1 MTAPALPDGREVDL
15 HSDDDVAGAAGLD
28 AGHGVKSL
36 SPGTACLI
44 KAPLLDLDGAKVAEG
59 HAVGASVLLPAA
71 GCDAALEMDLRVARV
86 AQVPQGTGGLV
97 GEGGFLEEA
106 NATGGVLVVGAFEVS
121 LCAADSRES
130 AGAVAV
136 GGQGS
141 GVNDCEQGLLAG
153 ACLAVVDAGHGG
165 VGQAECPAW
174 VGGNLTAWATNTDP
188 NAPYQP
194 VQALLHPEELWPH
207 LGETSLLLG
216 TRIVPGTLLLSLAV
230 TAAVL
235 YKRHKDGSGR
245 RRKRIAGMAKQ
256 KDIEPLMAKAITAKA
271 RSLRPSLKSAK
282 HIDARETGIL
292 LGNLQ
297 GTRHEVRMGYE
308 DVAVAIMAPRSGKTT
323 SLAIPSILA
332 APGPV
337 LLTSNKAAGDAF
349 TATIDARAAVGRTW
363 SMDPQQIA
371 HAERAMWW
379 NPLSDAKTLDG
390 AGRLAGHFLA
400 ASVDAS
406 QQGDFW
412 SKAGSNILSQLFL
425 AAALDE
431 RPITDVMAWLAF
443 PADRTPLDILRD
455 HKFAAV
461 AAQLKGTVEGPP
473 ETRDGI
479 YETTCQYAA
488 ALLNSEIAAWVT
500 PQKNVPEFKPSE
512 FVTSKDTL
520 YLLSKDGGGGASAL
534 IAACADSVMR
544 AATAQA
550 ERAGGRLDPPMLAI
564 LDEAANV
571 CKISDLPDLYSH
583 LGSRGIIPI
592 TILQSYRQGQK
603 VWGDAGMDAMW
614 SASTIKVIGSG
625 IDDPDFADKLS
636 RLIGDHD
643 VETTSTSTS
652 ESGKSTSVS
661 MRQQRIMAA
670 DAIRAL
676 PKGTALCFATGMRA
690 AMLDLRP
697 WYLEPGAAELSAASA
712 RASKGITERAIAK
725 ATPMQSDFGLAS

>member
-1 MTAPALPDGREVDL
+1 MPQPSASSNTDGYDIAFR
-15 HSDDDVAGAAGLD
+15 
-28 AGHGVKSL
+28 
-36 SPGTACLI
+36 
-44 KAPLLDLDGAKVAEG
+44 
-59 HAVGASVLLPAA
+59 VLL
-71 GCDAALEMDLRVARV
+71 GAL
-86 AQVPQGTGGLV
+86 
-97 GEGGFLEEA
+97 
-106 NATGGVLVVGAFEVS
+106 
-121 LCAADSRES
+121 
-130 AGAVAV
+130 AVAV
-136 GGQGS
+136 PLS
-141 GVNDCEQGLLAG
+141 NI
-153 ACLAVVDAGHGG
+153 
-165 VGQAECPAW
+165 AW
-174 VGGNLTAWATNTDP
+174 LGGNLTAWATASGP
-188 NAPYQP
+188 RAPYQP
-194 VQALLHPEELWPH
+194 VQALLHPAQLWPG
-207 LGETSLLLG
+207 LGETSLLIG
-216 TRIVPGTLLLSLAV
+216 TRIVPGAV
-230 TAAVL
+230 LIALGITAAVL
-235 YKRHKDGSGR
+235 FMRHKDGSSGR
-245 RRKRIAGMAKQ
+245 KKRVAGMAKQ
-256 KDIEPLMAKAITAKA
+256 RDIEPLMSKAITAKA
-271 RSLRPSLKSAK
+271 RSLRPSLKDAK
-282 HIDARETGIL
+282 HIDAKDTGIL

-297 GTRHEVRMGYE
+297 GTRHDVRMGYE

-323 SLAIPSILA
+323 SLAIPSILN

-337 LLTSNKAAGDAF
+337 LLTSNKAAGDAY
-349 TATIDARAAVGRTW
+349 TATIDARGQVGRTW

-371 HAERAMWW
+371 HAEREMWW
-379 NPLSDAKTLDG
+379 NPLADAKTLDG

-425 AAALDE
+425 AAALDD
-431 RPITDVMAWLAF
+431 RPITDVMQWLAF

-455 HKFAAV
+455 HGFAAV

-479 YETTCQYAA
+479 YETARQYAA

-500 PQKNVPEFKPSE
+500 PQKDIPEFRPSE
-512 FVTSKDTL
+512 FVTSTDTL

-614 SASTIKVIGSG
+614 SASTVKVIGSG

-643 VETTSTSTS
+643 VETTSTSHS

-661 MRQQRIMAA
+661 MRQERILPA

-697 WYLEPGAAELSAASA
+697 WYLEPGADELSAASA
-712 RASKGITERAIAK
+712 RASKAITARAIAK
-725 ATPMQSDFGLAS
+725 HAPQQGDYGTAA

>member
-1 MTAPALPDGREVDL
+1 MRSAPSSSSDGYDIALKVL
-15 HSDDDVAGAAGLD
+15 LAAL
-28 AGHGVKSL
+28 
-36 SPGTACLI
+36 
-44 KAPLLDLDGAKVAEG
+44 
-59 HAVGASVLLPAA
+59 AVGLPAA
-71 GCDAALEMDLRVARV
+71 SIAWL
-86 AQVPQGTGGLV
+86 
-97 GEGGFLEEA
+97 
-106 NATGGVLVVGAFEVS
+106 
-121 LCAADSRES
+121 
-130 AGAVAV
+130 
-136 GGQGS
+136 S
-141 GVNDCEQGLLAG
+141 GNIA
-153 ACLAVVDAGHGG
+153 
-165 VGQAECPAW
+165 
-174 VGGNLTAWATNTDP
+174 AWATGAGP
-188 NAPYQP
+188 WAPYRP
-194 VQALLHPEELWPH
+194 GDALLRPETLWPAA
-207 LGETSLLLG
+207 GETSLLLT
-216 TRIVPGTLLLSLAV
+216 TRIIPVLLTLLLAAAAGFLWLRYKNRAGGRKKAV
-230 TAAVL
+230 
-235 YKRHKDGSGR
+235 D
-245 RRKRIAGMAKQ
+245 GMATVR
-256 KDIEPLMAKAITAKA
+256 DIQPLLAKAVEAKA
-271 RSLRPSLKSAK
+271 RSLRPSLKTAK
-282 HIDARETGIL
+282 RIEPRDAGVL
-292 LGNLQ
+292 VGNLA
-297 GTRHEVRMGYE
+297 GTRHEVRMGFE

-337 LLTSNKAAGDAF
+337 LLTSNKAAGDAY
-349 TATIDARAAVGRTW
+349 TATYDARTAVGRVW

-371 HAERAMWW
+371 HAERTMWW
-379 NPLSDAKTLDG
+379 NPLADAKTLDG

-431 RPITDVMAWLAF
+431 RPITDVMGWLAF

-455 HKFAAV
+455 HKFTAV
-461 AAQLKGTVEGPP
+461 ASQLKGTVDGPP

-479 YETTCQYAA
+479 YETARQYAA
-488 ALLNSEIAAWVT
+488 ALLNQDIAAWVT
-500 PQKNVPEFKPSE
+500 PQVDVDEFRPAD
-512 FVTSKDTL
+512 FVTSTDSL
-520 YLLSKDGGGGASAL
+520 FLLSKDGGGGASAL

-614 SASTIKVIGSG
+614 SAATVKIIGSG

-636 RLIGDHD
+636 RMVGDHD

-661 MRQQRIMAA
+661 MRQERILPA

-676 PKGTALCFATGMRA
+676 PKGSALCLATGMRV

-697 WYLEPGAAELSAASA
+697 WYAEPGADELGAASA
-712 RASKGITERAIAK
+712 RASKAITARAVAK
-725 ATPMQSDFGLAS
+725 QQPSQNDFDQAA

>member
-1 MTAPALPDGREVDL
+1 MPPSSSSSTDGYDL
-15 HSDDDVAGAAGLD
+15 VLRLLI
-28 AGHGVKSL
+28 GV
-36 SPGTACLI
+36 
-44 KAPLLDLDGAKVAEG
+44 
-59 HAVGASVLLPAA
+59 
-71 GCDAALEMDLRVARV
+71 
-86 AQVPQGTGGLV
+86 
-97 GEGGFLEEA
+97 
-106 NATGGVLVVGAFEVS
+106 
-121 LCAADSRES
+121 
-130 AGAVAV
+130 
-136 GGQGS
+136 
-141 GVNDCEQGLLAG
+141 
-153 ACLAVVDAGHGG
+153 LAVVVPLAHL
-165 VGQAECPAW
+165 AW
-174 VGGNLTAWATNTDP
+174 LSGNITAYLTGARW
-188 NAPYQP
+188 APYQP
-194 VQALLHPEELWPH
+194 TTALLHPEQVWPDA
-207 LGETSLLLG
+207 GATSLLIG
-216 TRIVPGTLLLSLAV
+216 ARIVPVLLFLALG
-230 TAAVL
+230 TAAGIL
-235 YKRHKDGSGR
+235 WARHKNRSGG
-245 RRKRIAGMAKQ
+245 RKKITGMAKAR
-256 KDIEPLMAKAITAKA
+256 DIQPLMAKAITDKA
-271 RSLRPSLKSAK
+271 RSLRPSLKDAQ
-282 HIDARETGIL
+282 HIEARDTGIL

-349 TATIDARAAVGRTW
+349 TATYDARARVGQVW

-371 HAERAMWW
+371 HAAREMWW
-379 NPLSDAKTLDG
+379 NPLADAKTLDG

-412 SKAGSNILSQLFL
+412 SKAGSNILAQLFL
-425 AAALDE
+425 AAALDK
-431 RPITDVMAWLAF
+431 RPITDVMQWLAF

-455 HKFAAV
+455 HQFAAV

-479 YETTCQYAA
+479 YETARQYAA

-500 PQKNVPEFKPSE
+500 PQKDTAEFRPSA
-512 FVTSKDTL
+512 FVTSTDTL
-520 YLLSKDGGGGASAL
+520 FLLSKDGGGGASAL

-603 VWGDAGMDAMW
+603 VWSDAGMDAMW
-614 SASTIKVIGSG
+614 SASTVKVIGSG

-643 VETTSTSTS
+643 VETTSTSHS

-661 MRQQRIMAA
+661 MRQERILPA

-697 WYLEPGAAELSAASA
+697 WYLEPGAEELSAASA
-712 RASKGITERAIAK
+712 RASKAITARAVAK
-725 ATPMQSDFGLAS
+725 HAPTQSDFGKAV

>member
-1 MTAPALPDGREVDL
+1 MPQPSSSSTDGYDIAFRVL
-15 HSDDDVAGAAGLD
+15 GVVLAIAVPLSNVAWL
-28 AGHGVKSL
+28 
-36 SPGTACLI
+36 
-44 KAPLLDLDGAKVAEG
+44 
-59 HAVGASVLLPAA
+59 
-71 GCDAALEMDLRVARV
+71 
-86 AQVPQGTGGLV
+86 
-97 GEGGFLEEA
+97 
-106 NATGGVLVVGAFEVS
+106 
-121 LCAADSRES
+121 
-130 AGAVAV
+130 
-136 GGQGS
+136 
-141 GVNDCEQGLLAG
+141 
-153 ACLAVVDAGHGG
+153 
-165 VGQAECPAW
+165 
-174 VGGNLTAWATNTDP
+174 GGNLTAWATDTGP
-188 NAPYQP
+188 RAPYQP
-194 VQALLHPEELWPH
+194 VQALLHPDQLWPR
-207 LGETSLLLG
+207 LGDTSLLLG
-216 TRIVPGTLLLSLAV
+216 TRILLGTVLLALGI

-235 YKRHKDGSGR
+235 YKRHKDGIGG
-245 RRKRIAGMAKQ
+245 RRKRVAGMAKQ
-256 KDIEPLMAKAITAKA
+256 RDIEPLMSKAITAKA
-271 RSLRPSLKSAK
+271 RSLRPSLKDAK
-282 HIDARETGIL
+282 HLNPADTGIL

-297 GTRHEVRMGYE
+297 GTKHEVRMGYE

-323 SLAIPSILA
+323 SLAIPSILN

-337 LLTSNKAAGDAF
+337 LLTSNKAAGDAY
-349 TATIDARAAVGRTW
+349 TATLDARAAVGRAW

-425 AAALDE
+425 AAALAE
-431 RPITDVMAWLAF
+431 RPITDVMQWLAF

-455 HKFAAV
+455 HGFAAV

-479 YETTCQYAA
+479 YETARQYAA

-500 PQKNVPEFKPSE
+500 PQKDVAEFKPGE
-512 FVTSKDTL
+512 FVASKDTL

-661 MRQQRIMAA
+661 MRQERILAA

-676 PKGTALCFATGMRA
+676 PKGTALAFATGMRA

-697 WYLEPGAAELSAASA
+697 WYLEPGAGDLSAASA
-712 RASKGITERAIAK
+712 LASKGITERAVAK
-725 ATPMQSDFGLAS
+725 AAPKQTDFGTAA

>member
-1 MTAPALPDGREVDL
+1 MPPASSNSSTDGYDIVLRL
-15 HSDDDVAGAAGLD
+15 LIGAA
-28 AGHGVKSL
+28 
-36 SPGTACLI
+36 
-44 KAPLLDLDGAKVAEG
+44 
-59 HAVGASVLLPAA
+59 
-71 GCDAALEMDLRVARV
+71 
-86 AQVPQGTGGLV
+86 
-97 GEGGFLEEA
+97 
-106 NATGGVLVVGAFEVS
+106 
-121 LCAADSRES
+121 
-130 AGAVAV
+130 
-136 GGQGS
+136 
-141 GVNDCEQGLLAG
+141 
-153 ACLAVVDAGHGG
+153 AVVVPLSHLAWLSGNITASLTGAG
-165 VGQAECPAW
+165 W
-174 VGGNLTAWATNTDP
+174 
-188 NAPYQP
+188 APYQP
-194 VQALLHPEELWPH
+194 TNALLHPERLWPH
-207 LGETSLLLG
+207 AGETPLLIG
-216 TRIVPGTLLLSLAV
+216 ARIVPVLLFLALG
-230 TAAVL
+230 TAAGIL
-235 YKRHKDGSGR
+235 WARHKNRSGG
-245 RRKRIAGMAKQ
+245 RKKKITGMAKAR
-256 KDIEPLMAKAITAKA
+256 DIEPLMAKAITDKA
-271 RSLRPSLKSAK
+271 RSLRPSLKDAK
-282 HIDARETGIL
+282 HIEARDTGIL

-297 GTRHEVRMGYE
+297 GTKHEIRMGYE

-349 TATIDARAAVGRTW
+349 TATYDARARVGQVW
-363 SMDPQQIA
+363 AMDPQQIA
-371 HAERAMWW
+371 HAAREMWW
-379 NPLSDAKTLDG
+379 NPLADAKTLDG

-412 SKAGSNILSQLFL
+412 SKAGSNILAQLFL

-431 RPITDVMAWLAF
+431 RPITDVMQWLAF

-455 HKFAAV
+455 HGFTAV

-479 YETTCQYAA
+479 YETARQYAA

-500 PQKNVPEFKPSE
+500 PQKDVAEFRPAE
-512 FVTSKDTL
+512 FVTSTDTL

-614 SASTIKVIGSG
+614 SAATVKVIGSG

-661 MRQQRIMAA
+661 MRQERILPA

-676 PKGTALCFATGMRA
+676 PKGTALVFATGMRA

-697 WYLEPGAAELSAASA
+697 WYAEPGAGELAAASA
-712 RASKGITERAIAK
+712 RASTAITARAITKHAPSQ
-725 ATPMQSDFGLAS
+725 ANFGSAA

>member
-1 MTAPALPDGREVDL
+1 MPQPPSNQST
-15 HSDDDVAGAAGLD
+15 D
-28 AGHGVKSL
+28 ATDIAFK
-36 SPGTACLI
+36 
-44 KAPLLDLDGAKVAEG
+44 
-59 HAVGASVLLPAA
+59 VLL
-71 GCDAALEMDLRVARV
+71 GAL
-86 AQVPQGTGGLV
+86 
-97 GEGGFLEEA
+97 
-106 NATGGVLVVGAFEVS
+106 
-121 LCAADSRES
+121 
-130 AGAVAV
+130 AVAV
-136 GGQGS
+136 PLSNLAWLGGQI
-141 GVNDCEQGLLAG
+141 
-153 ACLAVVDAGHGG
+153 
-165 VGQAECPAW
+165 
-174 VGGNLTAWATNTDP
+174 TAWATGSGP
-188 NAPYQP
+188 GAPYQP
-194 VQALLHPEELWPH
+194 VQALLHPDQLWPD
-207 LGETSLLLG
+207 LGETSLLIG
-216 TRIVPGTLLLSLAV
+216 TRILPGAILVALAI

-235 YKRHKDGSGR
+235 VKRHKGGGGR
-245 RRKRIAGMAKQ
+245 KKRIDGMAKQ
-256 KDIEPLMAKAITAKA
+256 RDIEPLMAKAIEAKA
-271 RSLRPSLKSAK
+271 RSLRPSLQNAK
-282 HIDARETGIL
+282 RIDAKDTGIL

-297 GTRHEVRMGYE
+297 GTRSEVRMGYE

-323 SLAIPSILA
+323 SLAIPSILN

-349 TATIDARAAVGRTW
+349 TATIDARAKVGRTW

-371 HAERAMWW
+371 HAQREMWW
-379 NPLSDAKTLDG
+379 NPLATAKTLDG

-412 SKAGSNILSQLFL
+412 SKAGSNVLSQLFL

-455 HKFAAV
+455 HGFTAV
-461 AAQLKGTVEGPP
+461 AAQLRGTVEGPP

-479 YETTCQYAA
+479 YETARQYAA

-500 PQKNVPEFKPSE
+500 PLKDVEEFRPEE
-512 FVTSKDTL
+512 FVTSTDTL

-534 IAACADSVMR
+534 IAACADAVMR

-603 VWGDAGMDAMW
+603 VWGDTGMDAMW

-643 VETTSTSTS
+643 VQTTSTSHS

-661 MRQQRIMAA
+661 MRQERILAA

-697 WYLEPGAAELSAASA
+697 WYLEPGADELSAASA
-712 RASKGITERAIAK
+712 RESKGITERAVAK
-725 ATPMQSDFGLAS
+725 AAPKQSDFGTAA

>member
-1 MTAPALPDGREVDL
+1 MPQPSSNSGDGYDIAFKIL
-15 HSDDDVAGAAGLD
+15 L
-28 AGHGVKSL
+28 GVLAVTVPL
-36 SPGTACLI
+36 SNLAWL
-44 KAPLLDLDGAKVAEG
+44 
-59 HAVGASVLLPAA
+59 
-71 GCDAALEMDLRVARV
+71 
-86 AQVPQGTGGLV
+86 GGQITSW
-97 GEGGFLEEA
+97 
-106 NATGGVLVVGAFEVS
+106 ATG
-121 LCAADSRES
+121 
-130 AGAVAV
+130 
-136 GGQGS
+136 S
-141 GVNDCEQGLLAG
+141 GPD
-153 ACLAVVDAGHGG
+153 
-165 VGQAECPAW
+165 
-174 VGGNLTAWATNTDP
+174 
-188 NAPYQP
+188 APYQP
-194 VQALLHPEELWPH
+194 VQALLHPARLWPR
-207 LGETSLLLG
+207 LGETSLLIG
-216 TRIVPGTLLLSLAV
+216 TRILP
-230 TAAVL
+230 AAVL
-235 YKRHKDGSGR
+235 LALGILSVILYQRYKAGGGR
-245 RRKRIAGMAKQ
+245 KKRVTGMAKRS
-256 KDIEPLMAKAITAKA
+256 DVEPLMAKAVTAKA
-271 RSLRPSLKSAK
+271 RSLRPSLKDAK
-282 HIDARETGIL
+282 HIEARDTGVL

-297 GTRHEVRMGYE
+297 GTKHEVRMGFE

-323 SLAIPSILA
+323 SLAIPSILD
-332 APGPV
+332 APGAV
-337 LLTSNKAAGDAF
+337 LLTSNKAANDAF
-349 TATIDARAAVGRTW
+349 TATLDARAAVGRVW
-363 SMDPQQIA
+363 AMDPQQIA
-371 HAERAMWW
+371 HAARAMWW
-379 NPLSDAKTLDG
+379 NPLADAKTLDG

-431 RPITDVMAWLAF
+431 RPITDVMQWLAF

-455 HKFAAV
+455 HGFTAV

-479 YETTCQYAA
+479 YETARQYAA

-500 PQKNVPEFKPSE
+500 PQKGIPEFRPSQ
-512 FVTSKDTL
+512 FVTSTDTL

-614 SASTIKVIGSG
+614 SAATVKVIGSG

-643 VETTSTSTS
+643 VETTSTSMS

-661 MRQQRIMAA
+661 MRQERILPA

-676 PKGTALCFATGMRA
+676 PKGTALLFATGMRA

-697 WYLEPGAAELSAASA
+697 WYREPGAEELSAASA
-712 RASKGITERAIAK
+712 SASKAITTRAVAK
-725 ATPMQSDFGLAS
+725 HTPTQSDYGTAA

>member
-1 MTAPALPDGREVDL
+1 MPPSSNSSTDGYDL
-15 HSDDDVAGAAGLD
+15 VLRLLFGA
-28 AGHGVKSL
+28 
-36 SPGTACLI
+36 
-44 KAPLLDLDGAKVAEG
+44 
-59 HAVGASVLLPAA
+59 
-71 GCDAALEMDLRVARV
+71 
-86 AQVPQGTGGLV
+86 
-97 GEGGFLEEA
+97 
-106 NATGGVLVVGAFEVS
+106 
-121 LCAADSRES
+121 
-130 AGAVAV
+130 
-136 GGQGS
+136 
-141 GVNDCEQGLLAG
+141 
-153 ACLAVVDAGHGG
+153 LAVVVPLSHL
-165 VGQAECPAW
+165 AW
-174 VGGNLTAWATNTDP
+174 LSGNCAAYITGSGW
-188 NAPYQP
+188 APYQP
-194 VQALLHPEELWPH
+194 TAALLHPEQVWPQA
-207 LGETSLLLG
+207 GDTSLLIG
-216 TRIVPGTLLLSLAV
+216 TRIVPGLLLLTLGMVAG
-230 TAAVL
+230 VL
-235 YKRHKDGSGR
+235 WARYKNRSGG
-245 RRKRIAGMAKQ
+245 RKKITDMAKAR
-256 KDIEPLMAKAITAKA
+256 DIQPLMAKAITDKA
-271 RSLRPSLKSAK
+271 RSLRPSLKDAK
-282 HIDARETGIL
+282 RIDARDTGIL

-297 GTRHEVRMGYE
+297 GSHHEVRMGFE

-323 SLAIPSILA
+323 SLAIPSMLA

-349 TATIDARAAVGRTW
+349 TTAYEARAEAGAVWT
-363 SMDPQQIA
+363 MDPQQIA
-371 HAERAMWW
+371 HAARDMWW
-379 NPLSDAKTLDG
+379 NPLASARTLDG
-390 AGRLAGHFLA
+390 ANRLAGHFLA

-412 SKAGSNILSQLFL
+412 SKAGSNILSQLLL

-431 RPITDVMAWLAF
+431 RPITDIMQWLAF

-455 HKFAAV
+455 HDFAAV

-479 YETTCQYAA
+479 YETARQYAA

-500 PQKNVPEFKPSE
+500 PQKDVAEFRPAD
-512 FVTSKDTL
+512 FVTSTDTL
-520 YLLSKDGGGGASAL
+520 FLLSKDGGGGASAL

-603 VWGDAGMDAMW
+603 VWGDAGMDALW
-614 SASTIKVIGSG
+614 SASTVKVIGSG

-643 VETTSTSTS
+643 VETVSTSHS

-661 MRQQRIMAA
+661 MRQERILPA

-697 WYLEPGAAELSAASA
+697 WYLEPGADELSASSA
-712 RASKGITERAIAK
+712 RASKAITVRAIAK
-725 ATPMQSDFGLAS
+725 HAPQQDDYGTAA

>member
-1 MTAPALPDGREVDL
+1 LPQPSSTSSTDGYDIAFRVL
-15 HSDDDVAGAAGLD
+15 
-28 AGHGVKSL
+28 GVVLAIAVPL
-36 SPGTACLI
+36 S
-44 KAPLLDLDGAKVAEG
+44 
-59 HAVGASVLLPAA
+59 
-71 GCDAALEMDLRVARV
+71 
-86 AQVPQGTGGLV
+86 
-97 GEGGFLEEA
+97 
-106 NATGGVLVVGAFEVS
+106 N
-121 LCAADSRES
+121 
-130 AGAVAV
+130 
-136 GGQGS
+136 
-141 GVNDCEQGLLAG
+141 LAW
-153 ACLAVVDAGHGG
+153 L
-165 VGQAECPAW
+165 
-174 VGGNLTAWATNTDP
+174 GGNLTAWATDAGP
-188 NAPYQP
+188 RAPYQP
-194 VQALLHPEELWPH
+194 VQALLHPDQLWPR
-207 LGETSLLLG
+207 LGETSLLWG
-216 TRIVPGTLLLSLAV
+216 TRILPGAVLLVLGI

-235 YKRHKDGSGR
+235 YKRHKDGSGG
-245 RRKRIAGMAKQ
+245 RKKRVAGMAKHR
-256 KDIEPLMAKAITAKA
+256 DIEPLMSKAITAKA
-271 RSLRPSLKSAK
+271 RSLRPSLKDAK
-282 HIDARETGIL
+282 HLNPADTGIL

-297 GTRHEVRMGYE
+297 GTKHEVRMGYE

-323 SLAIPSILA
+323 SLAIPSILN

-337 LLTSNKAAGDAF
+337 LLTSNKAAGDAY
-349 TATIDARAAVGRTW
+349 TATLDARAAVGRTW

-425 AAALDE
+425 AAALAK
-431 RPITDVMAWLAF
+431 RPITDVMQWLAF

-455 HKFAAV
+455 HGFAAV

-479 YETTCQYAA
+479 YETARQYAA

-500 PQKNVPEFKPSE
+500 PQKDVAEFKPSE

-643 VETTSTSTS
+643 VETTSTSIS

-661 MRQQRIMAA
+661 MRQERILAA
-670 DAIRAL
+670 DAIRSL
-676 PKGTALCFATGMRA
+676 PKGTALAFATGMRA

-697 WYLEPGAAELSAASA
+697 WYLEPGAGELSAASA
-712 RASKGITERAIAK
+712 RASKGITERAVAK
-725 ATPMQSDFGLAS
+725 AAPQQTDFGTAA

>member
-1 MTAPALPDGREVDL
+1 MPPSSSSSNTDGYDL
-15 HSDDDVAGAAGLD
+15 VLRLLL
-28 AGHGVKSL
+28 GV
-36 SPGTACLI
+36 
-44 KAPLLDLDGAKVAEG
+44 
-59 HAVGASVLLPAA
+59 
-71 GCDAALEMDLRVARV
+71 
-86 AQVPQGTGGLV
+86 
-97 GEGGFLEEA
+97 
-106 NATGGVLVVGAFEVS
+106 
-121 LCAADSRES
+121 
-130 AGAVAV
+130 
-136 GGQGS
+136 
-141 GVNDCEQGLLAG
+141 
-153 ACLAVVDAGHGG
+153 LAVVVPLSHL
-165 VGQAECPAW
+165 AW
-174 VGGNLTAWATNTDP
+174 LSGNITAYLTGTNWAT
-188 NAPYQP
+188 YQP
-194 VQALLHPEELWPH
+194 TNALLHPEQVWPAA
-207 LGETSLLLG
+207 GETSLLIG
-216 TRIVPGTLLLSLAV
+216 ARIVPVLLLLTLGTGAG
-230 TAAVL
+230 VL
-235 YKRHKDGSGR
+235 WARHKNRSGG
-245 RRKRIAGMAKQ
+245 RKKKITDMAKAR
-256 KDIEPLMAKAITAKA
+256 DIEPLMAKAITDKA
-271 RSLRPSLKSAK
+271 RSLRPSLKNSK
-282 HIDARETGIL
+282 HIDAKDTGIL
-292 LGNLQ
+292 LGNLK
-297 GTRHEVRMGYE
+297 GSRHEVRMGFE

-323 SLAIPSILA
+323 SLAIPSMLG

-349 TATIDARAAVGRTW
+349 TTAYEARARAGTVWT
-363 SMDPQQIA
+363 MDPQQIA
-371 HAERAMWW
+371 HAAREMWW
-379 NPLSDAKTLDG
+379 NPLASARTLDG
-390 AGRLAGHFLA
+390 ANRLAGHFLA

-412 SKAGSNILSQLFL
+412 SKAGSNILSQLLL

-431 RPITDVMAWLAF
+431 RPITDIMQWLAF

-455 HKFAAV
+455 HGFAAV

-479 YETTCQYAA
+479 YETARQYAS
-488 ALLNSEIAAWVT
+488 ALLNAEIAAWVT
-500 PQKNVPEFKPSE
+500 PQKDVPEFRPE
-512 FVTSKDTL
+512 QFVTSTDTL
-520 YLLSKDGGGGASAL
+520 FLLSKDGGGGASAL

-603 VWGDAGMDAMW
+603 VWGDAGMDALW
-614 SASTIKVIGSG
+614 SASTVKVIGSG

-643 VETTSTSTS
+643 VETTSTSRS

-661 MRQQRIMAA
+661 MRQERILPA

-697 WYLEPGAAELSAASA
+697 WYLEPGAAELSAASK
-712 RASKGITERAIAK
+712 RASDGITKRAVAK
-725 ATPMQSDFGLAS
+725 HAPRQTDFGTAA

>member
-1 MTAPALPDGREVDL
+1 MPD
-15 HSDDDVAGAAGLD
+15 SSP
-28 AGHGVKSL
+28 KS
-36 SPGTACLI
+36 T
-44 KAPLLDLDGAKVAEG
+44 DGYDIAFR
-59 HAVGASVLLPAA
+59 VLLGALIVFVPLSNLAWLGGNTAA
-71 GCDAALEMDLRVARV
+71 WLT
-86 AQVPQGTGGLV
+86 GTG
-97 GEGGFLEEA
+97 
-106 NATGGVLVVGAFEVS
+106 
-121 LCAADSRES
+121 
-130 AGAVAV
+130 
-136 GGQGS
+136 
-141 GVNDCEQGLLAG
+141 
-153 ACLAVVDAGHGG
+153 
-165 VGQAECPAW
+165 PA
-174 VGGNLTAWATNTDP
+174 
-188 NAPYQP
+188 APYQP
-194 VQALLHPEELWPH
+194 AGALLHPERLWPNAT
-207 LGETSLLLG
+207 ETSLLIG
-216 TRIVPGTLLLSLAV
+216 ARIVPI
-230 TAAVL
+230 AVL
-235 YKRHKDGSGR
+235 TALALGAALLWS
-245 RRKRIAGMAKQ
+245 RRKNTGGHKKRVAGMAKH
-256 KDIEPLMAKAITAKA
+256 KDVEPLLAKATAAKA
-271 RSLRPSLKSAK
+271 RSLRPSLKDAK
-282 HIDARETGIL
+282 SLDAKDTGVL

-297 GTRHEVRMGYE
+297 GTRHEARMGYE

-323 SLAIPSILA
+323 SLAIPSILS

-337 LLTSNKAAGDAF
+337 LLTSNKAAGDAY
-349 TATIDARAAVGRTW
+349 TTSIDARAAVGRTW

-371 HAERAMWW
+371 HAAREMWW
-379 NPLSDAKTLDG
+379 NPLATAKTLDG
-390 AGRLAGHFLA
+390 ANRLAGHFLA

-425 AAALDE
+425 AAALAE

-443 PADRTPLDILRD
+443 PADRAPLDILRD
-455 HKFAAV
+455 HGFAAV

-479 YETTCQYAA
+479 YETARQYAA

-500 PQKNVPEFKPSE
+500 PQEGVSEFRPGE

-592 TILQSYRQGQK
+592 TILQSYRQGQR
-603 VWGDAGMDAMW
+603 VWGDAGMDSLW

-643 VETTSTSTS
+643 VETTSTSHS
-652 ESGKSTSVS
+652 DSGKSTSVS
-661 MRQQRIMAA
+661 MRQERILAA

-676 PKGTALCFATGMRA
+676 PKGTALCLATGLRA

-697 WYLEPGAAELSAASA
+697 WYLEPGADELSAASH
-712 RASKGITERAIAK
+712 RASQGITERAVAK
-725 ATPMQSDFGLAS
+725 SAPKKSDFTKAA

>member
-1 MTAPALPDGREVDL
+1 MSNPSQTSNDGYDIAFKALLVIGAIALPLATLAWLGGNATAWVT
-15 HSDDDVAGAAGLD
+15 AAG
-28 AGHGVKSL
+28 
-36 SPGTACLI
+36 P
-44 KAPLLDLDGAKVAEG
+44 
-59 HAVGASVLLPAA
+59 
-71 GCDAALEMDLRVARV
+71 
-86 AQVPQGTGGLV
+86 
-97 GEGGFLEEA
+97 
-106 NATGGVLVVGAFEVS
+106 
-121 LCAADSRES
+121 
-130 AGAVAV
+130 
-136 GGQGS
+136 
-141 GVNDCEQGLLAG
+141 
-153 ACLAVVDAGHGG
+153 
-165 VGQAECPAW
+165 W
-174 VGGNLTAWATNTDP
+174 V
-188 NAPYQP
+188 PYQP
-194 VQALLHPEELWPH
+194 APALLHPERLWPAA
-207 LGETSLLLG
+207 GETSLLIG
-216 TRIVPGTLLLSLAV
+216 TRILPAVVLLALAV
-230 TAAVL
+230 VGYL
-235 YKRHKDGSGR
+235 VWSRYKGTSGKK
-245 RRKRIAGMAKQ
+245 KRIDGMAKQ
-256 KDIEPLMAKAITAKA
+256 KDIEPLLAKAITAKA
-271 RSLRPSLKSAK
+271 RSLRPSLKDAK
-282 HIDARETGIL
+282 TIDASDTGVL

-297 GTRHEVRMGYE
+297 GGRHEVRMGYE

-323 SLAIPSILA
+323 CLAIPAILA

-337 LLTSNKAAGDAF
+337 LLTSNKAAGDAY
-349 TATIDARAAVGRTW
+349 TTTIDARGQDGQTW
-363 SMDPQQIA
+363 TMDPQQIA
-371 HAERAMWW
+371 HAAREMWW
-379 NPLSDAKTLDG
+379 NPLATAKSLDG

-431 RPITDVMAWLAF
+431 RPITDVMQWLAF
-443 PADRTPLDILRD
+443 PADRRPLDILRD
-455 HKFAAV
+455 HGFSAV

-479 YETTCQYAA
+479 YETARQYAS

-500 PQKNVPEFKPSE
+500 PQKGIPEFKPAD

-544 AATAQA
+544 AATTQA

-614 SASTIKVIGSG
+614 SASTVKVIGSG

-643 VETTSTSTS
+643 VETKSTSIS
-652 ESGKSTSVS
+652 DSGKSTSIS
-661 MRQQRIMAA
+661 MRQERILPA

-697 WYLEPGAAELSAASA
+697 WYLEPGAGTLSAASA
-712 RASKGITERAIAK
+712 AASKGITDRALAK
-725 ATPMQSDFGLAS
+725 ASPTKDDFGMAA

>member
-1 MTAPALPDGREVDL
+1 LPNRSPSPAGSDGYDL
-15 HSDDDVAGAAGLD
+15 AF
-28 AGHGVKSL
+28 
-36 SPGTACLI
+36 T
-44 KAPLLDLDGAKVAEG
+44 
-59 HAVGASVLLPAA
+59 VLL
-71 GCDAALEMDLRVARV
+71 GAL
-86 AQVPQGTGGLV
+86 
-97 GEGGFLEEA
+97 
-106 NATGGVLVVGAFEVS
+106 
-121 LCAADSRES
+121 
-130 AGAVAV
+130 AVAV
-136 GGQGS
+136 PLS
-141 GVNDCEQGLLAG
+141 SLSWLC
-153 ACLAVVDAGHGG
+153 
-165 VGQAECPAW
+165 
-174 VGGNLTAWATNTDP
+174 GNLTAQVTHSGPW
-188 NAPYQP
+188 APYQP
-194 VQALLHPEELWPH
+194 VDALLHPRRLWPQA
-207 LGETSLLLG
+207 GDT
-216 TRIVPGTLLLSLAV
+216 TLLIGARIIPITVFLALAAL
-230 TAAVL
+230 AAVL
-235 YKRHKDGSGR
+235 WLKFKNRGSGR
-245 RRKRIAGMAKQ
+245 KKKITGMAKA

-271 RSLRPSLKSAK
+271 RSLRPSLKNAK
-282 HIDARETGIL
+282 HLDANETGIL

-337 LLTSNKAAGDAF
+337 LLTSNKAASDAY
-349 TATIDARAAVGRTW
+349 TATMEARANTGRTW

-371 HAERAMWW
+371 HAARDMWW
-379 NPLSDAKTLDG
+379 NPLTDARTLDG

-406 QQGDFW
+406 QQNDFW

-425 AAALDE
+425 AAALDD
-431 RPITDVMAWLAF
+431 RPITDVMQWLAF

-455 HKFAAV
+455 HGFTAV

-479 YETTCQYAA
+479 YETARQYAA

-500 PQKNVPEFKPSE
+500 PQKDIPEFRPSQ
-512 FVTSKDTL
+512 FVTSTDTL

-614 SASTIKVIGSG
+614 SASTVKVIGSG

-643 VETTSTSTS
+643 VETTSTSHS

-661 MRQQRIMAA
+661 MRQERILPA

-697 WYLEPGAAELSAASA
+697 WYTEPGAGELAAASD
-712 RASKGITERAIAK
+712 RASKAITARAIAK
-725 ATPMQSDFGLAS
+725 HTPVPSDYGKAA

>member
-1 MTAPALPDGREVDL
+1 VLGIVVP
-15 HSDDDVAGAAGLD
+15 
-28 AGHGVKSL
+28 L
-36 SPGTACLI
+36 SHLAWL
-44 KAPLLDLDGAKVAEG
+44 
-59 HAVGASVLLPAA
+59 
-71 GCDAALEMDLRVARV
+71 
-86 AQVPQGTGGLV
+86 
-97 GEGGFLEEA
+97 
-106 NATGGVLVVGAFEVS
+106 
-121 LCAADSRES
+121 
-130 AGAVAV
+130 
-136 GGQGS
+136 S
-141 GVNDCEQGLLAG
+141 GNI
-153 ACLAVVDAGHGG
+153 
-165 VGQAECPAW
+165 
-174 VGGNLTAWATNTDP
+174 TAWLTGISW
-188 NAPYQP
+188 APYQP
-194 VQALLHPEELWPH
+194 TTALLHPDQLWPQA
-207 LGETSLLLG
+207 GETSLLIGARIAPTMSLLTLG
-216 TRIVPGTLLLSLAV
+216 TVAG
-230 TAAVL
+230 VL
-235 YKRHKDGSGR
+235 RSRHKNRGSGR
-245 RRKRIAGMAKQ
+245 KKITGMAKP
-256 KDIEPLMAKAITAKA
+256 KDIEPLMAKAMTAKA
-271 RSLRPSLKSAK
+271 RSLRPSLKTAK
-282 HIDARETGIL
+282 RIDAKDTGIL

-349 TATIDARAAVGRTW
+349 TATIDARAKVGRTW
-363 SMDPQQIA
+363 SMDPQHIA
-371 HAERAMWW
+371 HAAREMWW
-379 NPLSDAKTLDG
+379 NPLADAKTLDG
-390 AGRLAGHFLA
+390 SGRLAGHFLA

-425 AAALDE
+425 AAALGD
-431 RPITDVMAWLAF
+431 RPITDVMTWLAF
-443 PADRTPLDILRD
+443 PADRTPLDVLRD
-455 HKFAAV
+455 HGFTAV

-479 YETTCQYAA
+479 YETARQYAA

-500 PQKNVPEFKPSE
+500 PQKDVPEFRPSQ
-512 FVTSKDTL
+512 FVTSADTL

-614 SASTIKVIGSG
+614 SASTVKVIGSG

-652 ESGKSTSVS
+652 DSGKSTSVS
-661 MRQQRIMAA
+661 MRQERILPA

-676 PKGTALCFATGMRA
+676 PKGTALVFATGMRA

-697 WYLEPGAAELSAASA
+697 WYLEPGADELSAASA
-712 RASKGITERAIAK
+712 RASKAITARAVAK
-725 ATPMQSDFGLAS
+725 HAPQQSHYGTAA

>member
-1 MTAPALPDGREVDL
+1 MRSTPSSSSDGYDIALKVL
-15 HSDDDVAGAAGLD
+15 LGAF
-28 AGHGVKSL
+28 
-36 SPGTACLI
+36 
-44 KAPLLDLDGAKVAEG
+44 
-59 HAVGASVLLPAA
+59 AVGLPLAS
-71 GCDAALEMDLRVARV
+71 
-86 AQVPQGTGGLV
+86 
-97 GEGGFLEEA
+97 
-106 NATGGVLVVGAFEVS
+106 
-121 LCAADSRES
+121 
-130 AGAVAV
+130 
-136 GGQGS
+136 
-141 GVNDCEQGLLAG
+141 LAW
-153 ACLAVVDAGHGG
+153 L
-165 VGQAECPAW
+165 
-174 VGGNLTAWATNTDP
+174 GGNLAAWATGTD
-188 NAPYQP
+188 AWVPYQP
-194 VQALLHPEELWPH
+194 TDALLHPEQLWPQA
-207 LGETSLLLG
+207 GETSLLLA
-216 TRIVPGTLLLSLAV
+216 TRIAPVLVTLLL
-230 TAAVL
+230 AASGGAL
-235 YKRHKDGSGR
+235 WLRHKNRSGG
-245 RRKRIAGMAKQ
+245 RKKKVDGMAKAR
-256 KDIEPLMAKAITAKA
+256 DIEPLLAKSIEAKA
-271 RSLRPSLKSAK
+271 RSLRPSLKNAK
-282 HIDARETGIL
+282 HIEPRDAGIL

-297 GTRHEVRMGYE
+297 GTKQEVRMGFE

-337 LLTSNKAAGDAF
+337 LLTSNKAAGDAY
-349 TATIDARAAVGRTW
+349 TACYDARCQVGRVW

-371 HAERAMWW
+371 HAERTMWW
-379 NPLSDAKTLDG
+379 NPLTDAKTLDG

-412 SKAGSNILSQLFL
+412 SKAGSNILAQLFL

-431 RPITDVMAWLAF
+431 RPITDVMQWLAF

-455 HKFAAV
+455 HRFTAV
-461 AAQLKGTVEGPP
+461 ASQLKGTVEGPP

-479 YETTCQYAA
+479 YETARQYAA

-500 PQKNVPEFKPSE
+500 PQKDIAEFRPAD
-512 FVTSKDTL
+512 FVTSTDSL
-520 YLLSKDGGGGASAL
+520 FLLSKDGGGGASAL

-614 SASTIKVIGSG
+614 SAATVKVIGSG

-636 RLIGDHD
+636 RMIGDHD
-643 VETTSTSTS
+643 VETTSTSVS
-652 ESGKSTSVS
+652 ESGKSTSIS
-661 MRQQRIMAA
+661 MRQERILPA

-676 PKGTALCFATGMRA
+676 AKGSALCLATGMRV

-697 WYLEPGAAELSAASA
+697 WYAEPGAEELAAASA
-712 RASKGITERAIAK
+712 RASKAITARAVAK
-725 ATPMQSDFGLAS
+725 QAPQQSDFGQAA

>member
-1 MTAPALPDGREVDL
+1 MPPSSSNSNADGYDL
-15 HSDDDVAGAAGLD
+15 VLRLLL
-28 AGHGVKSL
+28 GV
-36 SPGTACLI
+36 
-44 KAPLLDLDGAKVAEG
+44 
-59 HAVGASVLLPAA
+59 
-71 GCDAALEMDLRVARV
+71 
-86 AQVPQGTGGLV
+86 
-97 GEGGFLEEA
+97 
-106 NATGGVLVVGAFEVS
+106 
-121 LCAADSRES
+121 
-130 AGAVAV
+130 
-136 GGQGS
+136 
-141 GVNDCEQGLLAG
+141 
-153 ACLAVVDAGHGG
+153 LAVVVPLSHLVWLSGNITAYLTG
-165 VGQAECPAW
+165 AAW
-174 VGGNLTAWATNTDP
+174 
-188 NAPYQP
+188 APYQP
-194 VQALLHPEELWPH
+194 TNALLHPEQVWPNA
-207 LGETSLLLG
+207 EEASLLIG
-216 TRIVPGTLLLSLAV
+216 ARIVPVVLLLALGVGAGLLW
-230 TAAVL
+230 AQ
-235 YKRHKDGSGR
+235 HKSRSGG
-245 RRKRIAGMAKQ
+245 RKKITDMAKAR
-256 KDIEPLMAKAITAKA
+256 DIEPLMAKAITDKA
-271 RSLRPSLKSAK
+271 RSLRPSLKDSER
-282 HIDARETGIL
+282 IDAKDTGIL

-297 GTRHEVRMGYE
+297 GSRHEVRMGFE

-323 SLAIPSILA
+323 SLAIPSMLG

-349 TATIDARAAVGRTW
+349 TTAHEARARAGAVWT
-363 SMDPQQIA
+363 MDPQQIA
-371 HAERAMWW
+371 HAAREMWW
-379 NPLSDAKTLDG
+379 NPLASATTLDG
-390 AGRLAGHFLA
+390 ANRLAGHFLA

-412 SKAGSNILSQLFL
+412 SKAGSNILSQLL
-425 AAALDE
+425 LVAALDE
-431 RPITDVMAWLAF
+431 RPITDIMQWLAF

-455 HKFAAV
+455 HDFAAV

-479 YETTCQYAA
+479 YETARQYAS
-488 ALLNSEIAAWVT
+488 ALLNAEIAAWVT
-500 PQKNVPEFKPSE
+500 PQKDVPEFRPE
-512 FVTSKDTL
+512 QFVTSTDTL
-520 YLLSKDGGGGASAL
+520 FLLSKDGGGGASAL
-534 IAACADSVMR
+534 IAACADSVMQ

-614 SASTIKVIGSG
+614 SASTVKVIGSG

-643 VETTSTSTS
+643 VETTSTSHS

-661 MRQQRIMAA
+661 MRQERILPA

-697 WYLEPGAAELSAASA
+697 WYREPGAEELSAASA
-712 RASKGITERAIAK
+712 RASQAITARAVAK
-725 ATPMQSDFGLAS
+725 HAPTQSDFGLAT

>member
-1 MTAPALPDGREVDL
+1 MPQPSTSSNSDGYDIAFRVL
-15 HSDDDVAGAAGLD
+15 GIVLAIA
-28 AGHGVKSL
+28 V
-36 SPGTACLI
+36 
-44 KAPLLDLDGAKVAEG
+44 PL
-59 HAVGASVLLPAA
+59 
-71 GCDAALEMDLRVARV
+71 
-86 AQVPQGTGGLV
+86 
-97 GEGGFLEEA
+97 A
-106 NATGGVLVVGAFEVS
+106 N
-121 LCAADSRES
+121 
-130 AGAVAV
+130 
-136 GGQGS
+136 
-141 GVNDCEQGLLAG
+141 LAW
-153 ACLAVVDAGHGG
+153 L
-165 VGQAECPAW
+165 
-174 VGGNLTAWATNTDP
+174 GGNLTAWATDAGTSTS
-188 NAPYQP
+188 YQP
-194 VQALLHPEELWPH
+194 VQALLHPDQLWPH
-207 LGETSLLLG
+207 LGETSRLLG
-216 TRIVPGTLLLSLAV
+216 TRILP
-230 TAAVL
+230 AAVLLALAAISAAL
-235 YKRHKDGSGR
+235 YKRHKDGGGG
-245 RRKRIAGMAKQ
+245 RRKRIDGMAKS
-256 KDIEPLMAKAITAKA
+256 KDIAPLMSKAVTAKA
-271 RSLRPSLKSAK
+271 RSLRPSLKDAK
-282 HIDARETGIL
+282 RIDAQDTGIL

-349 TATIDARAAVGRTW
+349 TATYDARARVGQVW

-371 HAERAMWW
+371 HTAREMWW
-379 NPLSDAKTLDG
+379 NPLADAKTLDG

-431 RPITDVMAWLAF
+431 RAITDVMSWLAF

-455 HKFAAV
+455 HGFAAV

-479 YETTCQYAA
+479 YETARQYAA
-488 ALLNSEIAAWVT
+488 ALLNTEISAWVT
-500 PQKNVPEFKPSE
+500 PQKDVREFKPAE
-512 FVTSKDTL
+512 FVTSTDTL
-520 YLLSKDGGGGASAL
+520 FLLSKDGGGGASAL

-550 ERAGGRLDPPMLAI
+550 ERTGGRLDPPMLAI

-603 VWGDAGMDAMW
+603 VWSDAGMDALW
-614 SASTIKVIGSG
+614 SASTVKVIGSG

-643 VETTSTSTS
+643 VETTSTSHS

-661 MRQQRIMAA
+661 MRQERILPA

-697 WYLEPGAAELSAASA
+697 WYLEPGAEELSAASA
-712 RASKGITERAIAK
+712 RASKAITARAVAK
-725 ATPMQSDFGLAS
+725 HTPTRTDFRKAA

>member
-1 MTAPALPDGREVDL
+1 MPHASPASSSSDGYDIAFKML
-15 HSDDDVAGAAGLD
+15 LGALAI
-28 AGHGVKSL
+28 AVPL
-36 SPGTACLI
+36 SNLAW
-44 KAPLLDLDGAKVAEG
+44 
-59 HAVGASVLLPAA
+59 
-71 GCDAALEMDLRVARV
+71 
-86 AQVPQGTGGLV
+86 
-97 GEGGFLEEA
+97 
-106 NATGGVLVVGAFEVS
+106 
-121 LCAADSRES
+121 LC
-130 AGAVAV
+130 
-136 GGQGS
+136 
-141 GVNDCEQGLLAG
+141 
-153 ACLAVVDAGHGG
+153 
-165 VGQAECPAW
+165 
-174 VGGNLTAWATNTDP
+174 GNLAAWATHSGP
-188 NAPYQP
+188 WAPYQP
-194 VQALLHPEELWPH
+194 INALLHPDQLWPTA
-207 LGETSLLLG
+207 GET
-216 TRIVPGTLLLSLAV
+216 TLLIGARIIPVTVMIALVL
-230 TAAVL
+230 TAAVVWS
-235 YKRHKDGSGR
+235 RHKNSGSGR
-245 RRKRIAGMAKQ
+245 KKKIAGMAKA
-256 KDIEPLMAKAITAKA
+256 KDIEPLMARAITAKA
-271 RSLRPSLKSAK
+271 RSLRPSLKDAK
-282 HIDARETGIL
+282 HIDAADTGIL

-297 GTRHEVRMGYE
+297 GSRHEVRMGYE

-337 LLTSNKAAGDAF
+337 LLTSNKAAGDAY
-349 TATIDARAAVGRTW
+349 TATLDARQRTGRTW

-371 HAERAMWW
+371 HAEREMWW
-379 NPLSDAKTLDG
+379 NPLADARTLDG

-431 RPITDVMAWLAF
+431 RPITDVMQWLAF

-455 HKFAAV
+455 HQFTAV

-479 YETTCQYAA
+479 YETARQYAA
-488 ALLNSEIAAWVT
+488 ALLNSDIAAWVT
-500 PQKNVPEFKPSE
+500 PQKDVPEFRPSE
-512 FVTSKDTL
+512 FVSSTDTL

-614 SASTIKVIGSG
+614 SASTVKVIGSG

-643 VETTSTSTS
+643 VETTSTSIS
-652 ESGKSTSVS
+652 DSGKSTSVS
-661 MRQQRIMAA
+661 MRQERILPA

-697 WYLEPGAAELSAASA
+697 WYAEPDADALTAASA
-712 RASKGITERAIAK
+712 RASKAITARAVAK
-725 ATPMQSDFGLAS
+725 HAPQQSDYGSAA

>member
-1 MTAPALPDGREVDL
+1 MPPSSSNSNTDGYDLVLRLLLGVLSVVVPLAHLAWLSGNITAYL
-15 HSDDDVAGAAGLD
+15 
-28 AGHGVKSL
+28 
-36 SPGTACLI
+36 T
-44 KAPLLDLDGAKVAEG
+44 
-59 HAVGASVLLPAA
+59 GAS
-71 GCDAALEMDLRVARV
+71 
-86 AQVPQGTGGLV
+86 
-97 GEGGFLEEA
+97 
-106 NATGGVLVVGAFEVS
+106 
-121 LCAADSRES
+121 
-130 AGAVAV
+130 
-136 GGQGS
+136 
-141 GVNDCEQGLLAG
+141 
-153 ACLAVVDAGHGG
+153 
-165 VGQAECPAW
+165 W
-174 VGGNLTAWATNTDP
+174 
-188 NAPYQP
+188 APYQP
-194 VQALLHPEELWPH
+194 TTAVLHPELVWPNA
-207 LGETSLLLG
+207 GETSLLIG
-216 TRIVPGTLLLSLAV
+216 ARIVPVLLLLALG
-230 TAAVL
+230 TAAGIL
-235 YKRHKDGSGR
+235 WARYKNRSGG
-245 RRKRIAGMAKQ
+245 RKKKITGMAKAR
-256 KDIEPLMAKAITAKA
+256 DIEPLMAKAITDKA
-271 RSLRPSLKSAK
+271 RSLRPSLKDAK
-282 HIDARETGIL
+282 HIEARDTGIL

-297 GTRHEVRMGYE
+297 GTKHEVRMGYE

-349 TATIDARAAVGRTW
+349 TATYDARARVGQVW

-371 HAERAMWW
+371 HAARDMWW
-379 NPLSDAKTLDG
+379 NPLADAKTLDG
-390 AGRLAGHFLA
+390 AARLAGHFLA

-412 SKAGSNILSQLFL
+412 SKAGSNILAQLFL

-431 RPITDVMAWLAF
+431 RPITDVMQWLAF

-455 HKFAAV
+455 HQFAAV

-479 YETTCQYAA
+479 YETARQYAA

-500 PQKNVPEFKPSE
+500 PQKNVREFKPSA
-512 FVTSKDTL
+512 FVTSTDTL
-520 YLLSKDGGGGASAL
+520 FLLSKDGGGGASAL

-603 VWGDAGMDAMW
+603 VWSDAGMDAMW
-614 SASTIKVIGSG
+614 SASTVKVIGSG

-643 VETTSTSTS
+643 VETTSTSHS

-661 MRQQRIMAA
+661 MRQERILPA

-697 WYLEPGAAELSAASA
+697 WYLEPGAEELSAASA
-712 RASKGITERAIAK
+712 RASRAITARAVAK
-725 ATPMQSDFGLAS
+725 HALTQDDFGLAT

>member
-1 MTAPALPDGREVDL
+1 MPFSSPNTSNDGYDIAFRVL
-15 HSDDDVAGAAGLD
+15 MATLAIAV
-28 AGHGVKSL
+28 
-36 SPGTACLI
+36 
-44 KAPLLDLDGAKVAEG
+44 PL
-59 HAVGASVLLPAA
+59 
-71 GCDAALEMDLRVARV
+71 
-86 AQVPQGTGGLV
+86 
-97 GEGGFLEEA
+97 A
-106 NATGGVLVVGAFEVS
+106 N
-121 LCAADSRES
+121 
-130 AGAVAV
+130 
-136 GGQGS
+136 
-141 GVNDCEQGLLAG
+141 LAW
-153 ACLAVVDAGHGG
+153 L
-165 VGQAECPAW
+165 
-174 VGGNLTAWATNTDP
+174 GGNLTAWATGSDP
-188 NAPYQP
+188 WAPYQP
-194 VQALLHPEELWPH
+194 TTALLHPELLWPAVSR
-207 LGETSLLLG
+207 TPLLIG
-216 TRIVPGTLLLSLAV
+216 TRVVPGLLVVAAAIA
-230 TAAVL
+230 AAVL
-235 YKRHKDGSGR
+235 WSRHRTRAGR
-245 RRKRIAGMAKQ
+245 GKKVAGMAKA
-256 KDIEPLMAKAITAKA
+256 KDIEPLLAKAITAKA
-271 RSLRPSLKSAK
+271 RSLRPSLRAAQRVAPK
-282 HIDARETGIL
+282 DAGIL

-297 GTRHEVRMGYE
+297 GTRQEVRMGYE

-337 LLTSNKAAGDAF
+337 LLTSNKAAGDAY
-349 TATIDARAAVGRTW
+349 TATIETRAAVGRVW

-371 HAERAMWW
+371 HAERTMWW
-379 NPLSDAKTLDG
+379 NPLADAKTLEG
-390 AGRLAGHFLA
+390 AGRLAGHFLS

-412 SKAGSNILSQLFL
+412 SKAGSNILAQLFL

-431 RPITDVMAWLAF
+431 RPVTDVMRWLAF

-455 HKFAAV
+455 HDFTAV
-461 AAQLKGTVEGPP
+461 ASQLKGTVEGPP

-479 YETTCQYAA
+479 YETARQYAA
-488 ALLNSEIAAWVT
+488 ALLNSDIAAWVT
-500 PQKNVPEFKPSE
+500 SQKDVPEFRPSE
-512 FVTSKDTL
+512 FVTSTDTL

-652 ESGKSTSVS
+652 DSGKSTSVS
-661 MRQQRIMAA
+661 MRQERILPP

-697 WYLEPGAAELSAASA
+697 WYLEPDADQLAAASA
-712 RASKGITERAIAK
+712 RASKAITARAVAK
-725 ATPMQSDFGLAS
+725 HARRR

>member
-1 MTAPALPDGREVDL
+1 MPQPSSTSSTDGYDL
-15 HSDDDVAGAAGLD
+15 AFRVL
-28 AGHGVKSL
+28 GVVLAIAVPL
-36 SPGTACLI
+36 S
-44 KAPLLDLDGAKVAEG
+44 
-59 HAVGASVLLPAA
+59 
-71 GCDAALEMDLRVARV
+71 
-86 AQVPQGTGGLV
+86 
-97 GEGGFLEEA
+97 
-106 NATGGVLVVGAFEVS
+106 N
-121 LCAADSRES
+121 
-130 AGAVAV
+130 
-136 GGQGS
+136 
-141 GVNDCEQGLLAG
+141 LAW
-153 ACLAVVDAGHGG
+153 L
-165 VGQAECPAW
+165 
-174 VGGNLTAWATNTDP
+174 GGNLTSWATDTGP
-188 NAPYQP
+188 RAPYQP
-194 VQALLHPEELWPH
+194 VQAVLHPDQLWPR
-207 LGETSLLLG
+207 LGDTSLLLG
-216 TRIVPGTLLLSLAV
+216 TRILPSTLLLALGI

-235 YKRHKDGSGR
+235 YKRYKDGNGG
-245 RRKRIAGMAKQ
+245 RRKRVAGMAKQ
-256 KDIEPLMAKAITAKA
+256 RDIEPLLSKAITAKA
-271 RSLRPSLKSAK
+271 RSLRPSLKDAK
-282 HIDARETGIL
+282 RLEPADTGIL

-297 GTRHEVRMGYE
+297 GTKHEVRMGYE

-323 SLAIPSILA
+323 SLAIPSILN

-337 LLTSNKAAGDAF
+337 LLTSNKAAGDAY
-349 TATIDARAAVGRTW
+349 TATLDARAAFGRTW

-390 AGRLAGHFLA
+390 ADRLAGHFLA

-431 RPITDVMAWLAF
+431 RPITDVMQWLAF

-455 HKFAAV
+455 RGFAAV

-479 YETTCQYAA
+479 YETARQYAA
-488 ALLNSEIAAWVT
+488 ALLNSGIAAWVT
-500 PQKNVPEFKPSE
+500 PQKNVAEFKPGE

-544 AATAQA
+544 AATTQA

-661 MRQQRIMAA
+661 MRQERILAA

-676 PKGTALCFATGMRA
+676 PKGTALAFATGMRA

-697 WYLEPGAAELSAASA
+697 WYLEPGAGELTAASA
-712 RASKGITERAIAK
+712 LASKGITERAVAK
-725 ATPMQSDFGLAS
+725 AAPKQADFDTTA

>member
-1 MTAPALPDGREVDL
+1 MPSPSSNTSDSYDIAFRFLLTVFAIVVPLAHVAWLSGNITAYLT
-15 HSDDDVAGAAGLD
+15 
-28 AGHGVKSL
+28 
-36 SPGTACLI
+36 GTA
-44 KAPLLDLDGAKVAEG
+44 
-59 HAVGASVLLPAA
+59 
-71 GCDAALEMDLRVARV
+71 
-86 AQVPQGTGGLV
+86 
-97 GEGGFLEEA
+97 
-106 NATGGVLVVGAFEVS
+106 
-121 LCAADSRES
+121 
-130 AGAVAV
+130 
-136 GGQGS
+136 
-141 GVNDCEQGLLAG
+141 
-153 ACLAVVDAGHGG
+153 
-165 VGQAECPAW
+165 W
-174 VGGNLTAWATNTDP
+174 
-188 NAPYQP
+188 APYQP
-194 VQALLHPEELWPH
+194 TAALLHPDKLWPAA
-207 LGETSLLLG
+207 GETSLLIS
-216 TRIVPGTLLLSLAV
+216 TRIVPIAVLLALG
-230 TAAVL
+230 AAVGIVWA
-235 YKRHKDGSGR
+235 RHQGR
-245 RRKRIAGMAKQ
+245 GGREKMVTGMAKPR
-256 KDIEPLMAKAITAKA
+256 DIEPLMAKAITDKA
-271 RSLRPSLKSAK
+271 RSLRPSLKNAK
-282 HIDARETGIL
+282 RIDGDDTGIL

-297 GTRHEVRMGYE
+297 DSKHEVRMGYE

-323 SLAIPSILA
+323 SLAIPSTLN

-337 LLTSNKAAGDAF
+337 LLTSNKAAGDAY
-349 TATIDARAAVGRTW
+349 TATIDARARVGQVW

-371 HAERAMWW
+371 HATRAMWW
-379 NPLSDAKTLDG
+379 NPLADAKTLDG
-390 AGRLAGHFLA
+390 AVRLAGHFLA

-431 RPITDVMAWLAF
+431 RPITDVTQWLAF
-443 PADRTPLDILRD
+443 PADRTPLDVLRD
-455 HKFAAV
+455 HGFTAV

-479 YETTCQYAA
+479 YETARQYAA

-500 PQKNVPEFKPSE
+500 PQAGVAEFRPPEFA
-512 FVTSKDTL
+512 TSTDTL

-583 LGSRGIIPI
+583 LGSRGIIPV

-603 VWGDAGMDAMW
+603 VWGDAGMDSLW

-643 VETTSTSTS
+643 VETTSTSHS
-652 ESGKSTSVS
+652 QSGKSTSVS
-661 MRQQRIMAA
+661 MRQERILPA

-697 WYLEPGAAELSAASA
+697 WYLEPGTAELSAASA
-712 RASKGITERAIAK
+712 RASKAITARAVTKHAPTQGDYGT
-725 ATPMQSDFGLAS
+725 AA

>member
-1 MTAPALPDGREVDL
+1 MG
-15 HSDDDVAGAAGLD
+15 
-28 AGHGVKSL
+28 
-36 SPGTACLI
+36 I
-44 KAPLLDLDGAKVAEG
+44 
-59 HAVGASVLLPAA
+59 
-71 GCDAALEMDLRVARV
+71 
-86 AQVPQGTGGLV
+86 
-97 GEGGFLEEA
+97 
-106 NATGGVLVVGAFEVS
+106 
-121 LCAADSRES
+121 
-130 AGAVAV
+130 
-136 GGQGS
+136 
-141 GVNDCEQGLLAG
+141 
-153 ACLAVVDAGHGG
+153 LAVVVPLSHL
-165 VGQAECPAW
+165 AW
-174 VGGNLTAWATNTDP
+174 LSGNLTAYLTGHPW
-188 NAPYQP
+188 APYQP
-194 VQALLHPEELWPH
+194 TTALLHPDQLWPD
-207 LGETSLLLG
+207 LGETSLLVGARIIPVTVLLALG
-216 TRIVPGTLLLSLAV
+216 ATAGLLWA
-230 TAAVL
+230 
-235 YKRHKDGSGR
+235 RHKSNGGGR
-245 RRKRIAGMAKQ
+245 KKKITAMAKPR
-256 KDIEPLMAKAITAKA
+256 DIEPLMAKAITDKA
-271 RSLRPSLKSAK
+271 RSLRPSLKTAK
-282 HIDARETGIL
+282 HIAPKDTGIL

-323 SLAIPSILA
+323 SLAIPSILN

-349 TATIDARAAVGRTW
+349 TTTYDARATVGRVW

-371 HAERAMWW
+371 HTAREMWW
-379 NPLSDAKTLDG
+379 NPLADAKTLDG

-425 AAALDE
+425 AAALDD
-431 RPITDVMAWLAF
+431 RPITDVMQWLAF

-455 HKFAAV
+455 HDFTAV

-479 YETTCQYAA
+479 YETARQYAA

-500 PQKNVPEFKPSE
+500 PQKDVPEFRPAE
-512 FVTSKDTL
+512 FVTSTDTL

-603 VWGDAGMDAMW
+603 VWGDAGMDSMW
-614 SASTIKVIGSG
+614 SAATVKVIGSG

-643 VETTSTSTS
+643 VATTSTSTS

-661 MRQQRIMAA
+661 MRQERILPA

-676 PKGTALCFATGMRA
+676 PKGTALLFATGMRA

-697 WYLEPGAAELSAASA
+697 WYAEPGAGELAAASA
-712 RASKGITERAIAK
+712 RASKAITARAVAK
-725 ATPMQSDFGLAS
+725 HTPAQADYGQAA

>member
-1 MTAPALPDGREVDL
+1 MPPSPSAPGGSSDGYDIAFR
-15 HSDDDVAGAAGLD
+15 
-28 AGHGVKSL
+28 
-36 SPGTACLI
+36 
-44 KAPLLDLDGAKVAEG
+44 
-59 HAVGASVLLPAA
+59 VLL
-71 GCDAALEMDLRVARV
+71 ALFAI
-86 AQVPQGTGGLV
+86 AVPLANLAWLGGNITVYL
-97 GEGGFLEEA
+97 
-106 NATGGVLVVGAFEVS
+106 T
-121 LCAADSRES
+121 
-130 AGAVAV
+130 
-136 GGQGS
+136 GS
-141 GVNDCEQGLLAG
+141 G
-153 ACLAVVDAGHGG
+153 
-165 VGQAECPAW
+165 P
-174 VGGNLTAWATNTDP
+174 WA
-188 NAPYQP
+188 AYQP
-194 VQALLHPEELWPH
+194 VEALLHPERLWPDT
-207 LGETSLLLG
+207 GETSLLVG
-216 TRIVPGTLLLSLAV
+216 TRIIPAILLIALAI
-230 TAAVL
+230 AGAVL
-235 YKRHKDGSGR
+235 WSRHRGGTGS
-245 RRKRIAGMAKQ
+245 RKKTVAGMAKQ
-256 KDIEPLMAKAITAKA
+256 KDIEPLLSKAITAKA
-271 RSLRPSLKSAK
+271 RSLRPSLKEVKSVEAK
-282 HIDARETGIL
+282 DTGIL

-297 GTRHEVRMGYE
+297 GTRREVRMGYE

-337 LLTSNKAAGDAF
+337 LLTSNKAAGDAY
-349 TATIDARAAVGRTW
+349 TATLEARAKVGRTW

-371 HAERAMWW
+371 HAKREMWW
-379 NPLSDAKTLDG
+379 NPLADATTLEG

-431 RPITDVMAWLAF
+431 RPVTDVMQWLAF
-443 PADRTPLDILRD
+443 PADRGPLDILRD
-455 HKFAAV
+455 HGFSAV

-479 YETTCQYAA
+479 YETARQYAA

-500 PQKNVPEFKPSE
+500 PQKDVAEFRPAD
-512 FVTSKDTL
+512 FVTSRDTL

-643 VETTSTSTS
+643 VETKSTSVS
-652 ESGKSTSVS
+652 ESGKSTSIS
-661 MRQQRIMAA
+661 MRQERILPA

-697 WYLEPGAAELSAASA
+697 WYLEPDAAELSAASA
-712 RASKGITERAIAK
+712 RASKAITTRAVAK
-725 ATPMQSDFGLAS
+725 AAPKQTDFGTAA

>member
-1 MTAPALPDGREVDL
+1 MPPSSSSSNTDGYELVLRL
-15 HSDDDVAGAAGLD
+15 LL
-28 AGHGVKSL
+28 GV
-36 SPGTACLI
+36 
-44 KAPLLDLDGAKVAEG
+44 
-59 HAVGASVLLPAA
+59 
-71 GCDAALEMDLRVARV
+71 
-86 AQVPQGTGGLV
+86 
-97 GEGGFLEEA
+97 
-106 NATGGVLVVGAFEVS
+106 
-121 LCAADSRES
+121 
-130 AGAVAV
+130 
-136 GGQGS
+136 
-141 GVNDCEQGLLAG
+141 
-153 ACLAVVDAGHGG
+153 LAVVFPLSHL
-165 VGQAECPAW
+165 AW
-174 VGGNLTAWATNTDP
+174 LSGNITAYLTGTSWAS
-188 NAPYQP
+188 YQP
-194 VQALLHPEELWPH
+194 TNALLRPEQVWPDAA
-207 LGETSLLLG
+207 ETSLLIG
-216 TRIVPGTLLLSLAV
+216 ARIVPVLLLLALG
-230 TAAVL
+230 AGAGVL
-235 YKRHKDGSGR
+235 WARHNNRSGG
-245 RRKRIAGMAKQ
+245 RKKITDMAKAR
-256 KDIEPLMAKAITAKA
+256 DIEPLMAKAITDKA
-271 RSLRPSLKSAK
+271 RSLRPSLKNSK
-282 HIDARETGIL
+282 HIDAKDTGIL

-297 GTRHEVRMGYE
+297 GSRHEVRMGFE

-323 SLAIPSILA
+323 SLAIPSMLG

-349 TATIDARAAVGRTW
+349 TTAYEARARAGAVWT
-363 SMDPQQIA
+363 MDPQQIA
-371 HAERAMWW
+371 HAAREMWW
-379 NPLSDAKTLDG
+379 NPLASATTLDG
-390 AGRLAGHFLA
+390 ANRLAGHFLA

-412 SKAGSNILSQLFL
+412 TKAGSNILSQLLL

-431 RPITDVMAWLAF
+431 RPITDIMQWLAF

-455 HKFAAV
+455 HDFAAV

-479 YETTCQYAA
+479 YETARQYAS
-488 ALLNSEIAAWVT
+488 ALLNAEIAAWVT
-500 PQKNVPEFKPSE
+500 PQKDVPEFRPEK
-512 FVTSKDTL
+512 FVTSTDTL
-520 YLLSKDGGGGASAL
+520 FLLSKDGGGGASAL

-614 SASTIKVIGSG
+614 SASTVKVIGSG

-643 VETTSTSTS
+643 VETTSTSHS

-661 MRQQRIMAA
+661 MRQERILPA

-697 WYLEPGAAELSAASA
+697 WYREPGAEELSAASA
-712 RASKGITERAIAK
+712 RASQAITARAVAK
-725 ATPMQSDFGLAS
+725 HAPTQSDFGPAT